1 MCRKKF
7 NKNRDPQCTPDD
19 SGPGTLK
26 VSVLN
31 LS

>member
-1 MCRKKF
+1 VVY
-7 NKNRDPQCTPDD
+7 
-19 SGPGTLK
+19 LILVHIK